1 MSQSIYELTHLRIHT
16 LNQQINKKH
25 INMKILVVLP
35 RFPYPLEKGDKLRAF
50 NLIKELSRRNEVI
63 LFCVSHTKVLPEH
76 IEHLR
81 PYCSVIKVV
90 SSPRLVNYK
99 NVLRNF
105 IYTKSLQIGYWDSRK
120 ARRACR
126 RLEQE
131 VKPDVI
137 FSQMVRTMP
146 LVSRSVLPKVMDFQ
160 DALSMN
166 IERRMEQARGLWRY
180 ILHFEFKML
189 RSSEYNSFK
198 IFDDLTIISEVD
210 SEAIPHKKS
219 GDIHVIPNGV
229 DFDYFKPIERVKE
242 YDIVFCGNM
251 RYEPNIRAAQYLAKQ
266 VMPLVWE
273 SFPEAKLLLAGAN
286 PKYNVSHLAN
296 DRITVTG
303 PVEDIRECYAS
314 ARIFA
319 APMQTGSGL
328 QNKLLEA
335 MAMGLPCVTTSLA
348 NDSLCAEKDKEVLVG
363 DTPLSFAECLIALL
377 RDRNR
382 CDILAA
388 NGYAFVHDKY
398 SWETAGEKIE
408 EVLRNV
414 VQRGSSKVAHEVL
427 SRGMEG

>member
-1 MSQSIYELTHLRIHT
+1 
-16 LNQQINKKH
+16 
-25 INMKILVVLP
+25 MKILVVLP

-229 DFDYFKPIERVKE
+229 DFDYFKPMEREKR
-242 YDIVFCGNM
+242 YDLVFCGNM
-251 RYEPNIRAAQYLAKQ
+251 HYEPNVRAARFLAKN
-266 VMPLVWE
+266 VMPLVWRE
-273 SFPEAKLLLAGAN
+273 LPQARLLLAGAD
-286 PKYNVSHLAN
+286 PKKRVKELEG
-296 DRITVTG
+296 DRVTVTG
-303 PVEDIRECYAS
+303 FVEDIRECYAS
-314 ARIFA
+314 AKILA
-319 APMQTGSGL
+319 APMQSGSGL

-335 MAMGLPCVTTSLA
+335 MSMRIPCVTTSIA
-348 NDSLCAEKDKEVLVG
+348 NASLHAEVGKEVLVG
-363 DTPLSFAECLIALL
+363 DTAESFAAHVVSLLKDEQQRDALAL
-377 RDRNR
+377 Q
-382 CDILAA
+382 
-388 NGYAFVHDKY
+388 GYDFVHRNF
-398 SWETAGEKIE
+398 SWEKAGEKLE
-408 EVLRNV
+408 AVLKSV
-414 VQRGSSKVAHEVL
+414 VKK
-427 SRGMEG
+427 

>member
-1 MSQSIYELTHLRIHT
+1 
-16 LNQQINKKH
+16 
-25 INMKILVVLP
+25 MKILVVLP
-35 RFPYPLEKGDKLRAF
+35 RFPYPLEKGDKLRAYH
-50 NLIKELSRRNEVI
+50 LVKELSRHNEVF
-63 LFCVSHTKVLPEH
+63 LFSVSHTKVLPEH
-76 IEHLR
+76 VEQLR
-81 PYCSVIKVV
+81 PYCKAIEVV
-90 SSPRLVNYK
+90 RSPRLVNYK
-99 NVLRNF
+99 NVVRNY
-105 IYTKSLQIGYWDSRK
+105 INTKSLQIGYWDSLK
-120 ARRACR
+120 ARRAYR
-126 RLEQE
+126 RMEQA

-166 IERRMEQARGLWRY
+166 TERRMEQASGLWRY

-189 RSSEYNSFK
+189 RSTEYNSFK
-198 IFDDLTIISEVD
+198 IFDDLTIISEID

-219 GDIHVIPNGV
+219 GDIHIIPNGV
-229 DFDYFKPIERVKE
+229 DFDYFKPIEREKQ

-251 RYEPNIRAAQYLAKQ
+251 RYEPNVRAAQYLAKQ

-286 PKYNVSHLAN
+286 PRHNVSNLAN
-296 DRITVTG
+296 DCITVTG
-303 PVEDIRECYAS
+303 SVEDIRECYAS

-335 MAMGLPCVTTSLA
+335 MAMQLPCVTTSLA
-348 NDSLCAEKDKEVLVG
+348 NDSLRAEKDKEVLVG
-363 DTPLSFAECLIALL
+363 DTPLSFAESLIALL
-377 RDRNR
+377 GSKDR
-382 CDILAA
+382 CDTLAA
-388 NGYAFVHDKY
+388 NGYEFVHENY
-398 SWETAGEKIE
+398 SWETSGTKLE

-427 SRGMEG
+427 SRSMEKQ